1 MSNRRSG
8 SRCRRA
14 TLFSLLFAG
23 VGLFPLSLSAQSWNV
38 GLASDGTVI
47 EALAAGDIDAASTV
61 MLVGGLDGEGTSSN
75 RVREAVE
82 SFRALNVRLIAIP
95 LANPDGAPL
104 VFPPDGVAYRENA
117 TANALWRWIGVHAPD
132 RVVIVGPRDYGLAEA
147 LSGTAVIGI
156 GRIPAERVDAGANLS
171 ELLARPAAPSEASTE
186 IQRRMARSPE
196 QVARELAAV
205 FGHDFSQVTYLPG
218 MALIGRMRL
227 GATDDVADI
236 ASRYLDQPPAIRSS
250 LNIAGHLVFA
260 ELAERTGNQ
269 DYLALARSA
278 ADLGFDGN
286 GNMLEAMP
294 FHGEMSDAYFM
305 STPILARMGR
315 LTGEARYFDMAV
327 RHLDFMATLVL
338 RPDGLYRHSPLTDAA
353 WSRANAFPALGMALT
368 LTDFP
373 ETHPGFGAILN
384 AFRSHMETLLPYQDV
399 DGMWHEVIDH
409 PGAYAELS
417 ATAMI
422 ATAML
427 RGIRHGWLDAQ
438 TYQPAVDAAWQ
449 GVLARTGSD
458 GTLVDVCEST
468 NKQPT
473 LEAYLNRA
481 AVLGP
486 DERGGGMMLMF
497 ATEMAGME

>member
-1 MSNRRSG
+1 MTAN
-8 SRCRRA
+8 
-14 TLFSLLFAG
+14 
-23 VGLFPLSLSAQSWNV
+23 AQRWDV

-47 EALAAGDIDAASTV
+47 AAVAAGDPDASSTV
-61 MLVGGLDGEGTSSN
+61 MLVGGLDGDQGASN
-75 RVREAVE
+75 RVREALE
-82 SFRALNVRLIAIP
+82 SFRAPDVRLIAIP
-95 LANPDGAPL
+95 LANPGGSPL

-132 RVVIVGPRDYGLAEA
+132 RVVIVGPQDFGLADA
-147 LSGTAVIGI
+147 LSETAVIGI
-156 GRIPAERVDAGANLS
+156 GRIPAERVGNGANLG
-171 ELLARPAAPSEASTE
+171 ELIGRPRAPSDAAAE
-186 IQRRMARSPE
+186 IRRRIARSPE
-196 QVARELAAV
+196 QVARELNRV
-205 FGHDFSQVTYLPG
+205 FGHDFNQVTYLPG

-260 ELAERTGNQ
+260 ELAERTG
-269 DYLALARSA
+269 DERYLELARSA
-278 ADLGFDGN
+278 ADLGFDEN

-315 LTGEARYFDMAV
+315 LTGETRYFDMAG
-327 RHLDFMATLVL
+327 RHLDFMASLVL

-353 WSRANAFPALGMALT
+353 WSRGNAFPALGMALT

-373 ETHPGFGAILN
+373 ETHPGFGKILT
-384 AFRSHMETLLPYQDV
+384 AFRNHMETLLPYQDA

-427 RGIRHGWLDAQ
+427 RGIRHGWLDAA
-438 TYQPAVDAAWQ
+438 TYQPAVDAAWR

-458 GTLVDVCEST
+458 GALVDVCEST

-481 AVLGP
+481 ALLGP